1 VATQVSG
8 RGRAA
13 AIALA
18 AAALAAVRATAV
30 LATAI
35 PATAVLAA
43 PSGAAPGAGPAP
55 AAAAT
60 AGPGHAARPAGVGA
74 VHGAAIGGAAVDGA
88 AAAADTAGTAL
99 PQGCVYGPGER
110 MVFEISYGPVTAGE
124 GTLEVVGTVEHGG
137 RTCYHVESTA
147 NSNRFF
153 SSIYKV
159 RDKIVT
165 YIDTVD
171 FSSAYFYKRLRE
183 GDYKKTLEIS
193 FDRERGVAKYG
204 DGHEMP
210 VPAGVQDELSAFY
223 FVRNLDLEVGR
234 DLVLPAHTSRRN
246 YDMKVVVHRRETV
259 TVPAGR
265 FDCFVVE
272 PVLEGEGLFK
282 HEGRITL
289 YISAD
294 ARRVPV
300 LMKTKVPVGTIDVAL
315 KEYRAG
321 QPPAAR

>member
-1 VATQVSG
+1 MRERHAEPRLTSRRPPG
-8 RGRAA
+8 
-13 AIALA
+13 AIALVI
-18 AAALAAVRATAV
+18 ALLLAGPRAW
-30 LATAI
+30 
-35 PATAVLAA
+35 PAT
-43 PSGAAPGAGPAP
+43 GP
-55 AAAAT
+55 AAAADSL
-60 AGPGHAARPAGVGA
+60 GA
-74 VHGAAIGGAAVDGA
+74 TAVDGPVA
-88 AAAADTAGTAL
+88 GADTAGTGAWARS
-99 PQGCVYGPGER
+99 VYGPGEK
-110 MVFEISYGPVTAGE
+110 MVFEISYGPVNAGD
-124 GTLEVVGTVEHGG
+124 GTLEVVGMVEHDG
-137 RTCYHVESTA
+137 RACYHVESTA

-165 YIDTVD
+165 YIDAAD
-171 FSSAYFYKRLRE
+171 LGSAYFYKRLRE
-183 GDYKKTLEIS
+183 GDYKKTLEIA
-193 FDRERGVAKYG
+193 FDREEGVARYG
-204 DGHEMP
+204 DGHVMP

-223 FVRNLDLEVGR
+223 YVRNLDLEVGR

-246 YDMKVVVHRRETV
+246 YDMRVMVHGRETV
-259 TVPAGR
+259 SVPAGR

-294 ARRVPV
+294 ERRVPV

-321 QPPAAR
+321 QPGPGNR

>member
-1 VATQVSG
+1 MLKYLAGAKPGG
-8 RGRAA
+8 RRDGAA
-13 AIALA
+13 
-18 AAALAAVRATAV
+18 
-30 LATAI
+30 
-35 PATAVLAA
+35 AVLAA
-43 PSGAAPGAGPAP
+43 LVLLASSAAAPRAAGAATAP
-55 AAAAT
+55 AAAPDT
-60 AGPGHAARPAGVGA
+60 G
-74 VHGAAIGGAAVDGA
+74 AVDGPA
-88 AAAADTAGTAL
+88 AASDTAPGDA
-99 PQGCVYGPGER
+99 PRASEYAPGER

-124 GTLEVVGTVEHGG
+124 GTLSVVGTVEHDG

-165 YIDTVD
+165 YIDTTD

-183 GDYKKTLEIS
+183 GDYKKTVEIS
-193 FDRERGVAKYG
+193 FDRAAGVARYG

-223 FVRNLDLEVGR
+223 YVRNLDLEVGR
-234 DLVLPAHTSRRN
+234 DLLLPAHTSRRN
-246 YDMKVVVHRRETV
+246 YEMKVVVHRRETV
-259 TVPAGR
+259 EVPAGR

-272 PVLEGEGLFK
+272 PILEGEGLFK
-282 HEGRITL
+282 HEGRIML

-294 ARRVPV
+294 ANRVPV

-321 QPPAAR
+321 RPPAAR